1 MVAINYADLLDAF
14 EFVSF
19 GALFENSA
27 FICVDTGVIYCTSDT
42 LELDE
47 EVPEDLET
55 SERYIAIPHKNE
67 LNLGRDLALS
77 FVDQALPNDY
87 NTVAGFFRRKGA
99 YSRFKQLLES
109 RGVLNA
115 WYLFET
121 HAVEVALRQRC
132 DENNVQL
139 SSAQPGSTGGL
150 NVRGRMANHPAC
162 AEFWPDEGFISRSK
176 VFVQAI
182 SAVPDPD

>member
-1 MVAINYADLLDAF
+1 MVAIKYADLRDAF
-14 EFVSF
+14 DFVNF
-19 GALFENSA
+19 GDPFESSA
-27 FICVDTGVIYCTSDT
+27 FICADTGVIYRRSDT

-55 SERYIAIPHKNE
+55 SDRYIAIPHKNE
-67 LNLGRDLALS
+67 LNLGRDLVLS

-87 NTVAGFFRRKGA
+87 NTVAGFFRSKGA

-121 HAVEVALRQRC
+121 HAVEAALRQWC
-132 DENNVQL
+132 DENKVQP
-139 SSAQPGSTGGL
+139 SPVQPE
-150 NVRGRMANHPAC
+150 A
-162 AEFWPDEGFISRSK
+162 
-176 VFVQAI
+176 
-182 SAVPDPD
+182 

>member
-1 MVAINYADLLDAF
+1 MVAIKYSDLRDAF
-14 EFVSF
+14 EFVNF
-19 GALFENSA
+19 GDPFESSA
-27 FICVDTGVIYCTSDT
+27 FICADTGVIYCRLDT

-55 SERYIAIPHKNE
+55 SDRYITIPHKNE
-67 LNLGRDLALS
+67 LNLGRDLVLS
-77 FVDQALPNDY
+77 FVDHALPNDY

-121 HAVEVALRQRC
+121 HAVEVALRQWC
-132 DENNVQL
+132 DENKVQL
-139 SSAQPGSTGGL
+139 SPVQPE
-150 NVRGRMANHPAC
+150 A
-162 AEFWPDEGFISRSK
+162 
-176 VFVQAI
+176 
-182 SAVPDPD
+182 

>member
-1 MVAINYADLLDAF
+1 MVTIKYADLLDAF

-19 GALFENSA
+19 GDPFESSA
-27 FICVDTGVIYCTSDT
+27 FICADTGVIYCMSDT

-55 SERYIAIPHKNE
+55 SDRYIAIPHKNE
-67 LNLGRDLALS
+67 LNLGRKLVLS

-109 RGVLNA
+109 RGVLDA

-121 HAVEVALRQRC
+121 HAVEAALRQWC
-132 DENNVQL
+132 EDNSIQL
-139 SSAQPGSTGGL
+139 SPAQPE
-150 NVRGRMANHPAC
+150 A
-162 AEFWPDEGFISRSK
+162 
-176 VFVQAI
+176 
-182 SAVPDPD
+182 

>member
-1 MVAINYADLLDAF
+1 MVAIKYADLLDAF

-19 GALFENSA
+19 GDPFESSA
-27 FICVDTGVIYCTSDT
+27 FICVDAGVIYCTSDT

-55 SERYIAIPHKNE
+55 SDRYIAIPHKNE

-121 HAVEVALRQRC
+121 HAVEVALRQWC

-139 SSAQPGSTGGL
+139 SPAQ
-150 NVRGRMANHPAC
+150 
-162 AEFWPDEGFISRSK
+162 AEG
-176 VFVQAI
+176 
-182 SAVPDPD
+182 